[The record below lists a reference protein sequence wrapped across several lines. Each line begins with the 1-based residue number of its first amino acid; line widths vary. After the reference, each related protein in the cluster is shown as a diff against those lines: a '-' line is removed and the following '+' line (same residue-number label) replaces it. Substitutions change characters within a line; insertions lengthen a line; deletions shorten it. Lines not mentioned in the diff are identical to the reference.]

1 MTPRS
6 RRPPRHTSVR
16 DVLHRAGRALVG
28 LAAAAVLLALLVGV
42 PYGLARW
49 VGWPLPHHWPTWTQT
64 KSTLTGPFTDRILLD
79 SLACL
84 CWLIWAVFAA
94 DTIRAVPDAI
104 RDARRQVTYPRP
116 FAFTHG
122 DDGRRTGPLRAVA
135 TVLLAAIVTGLL
147 SLRPHPGITTGSAS
161 LAGHEARPTTVAI
174 SIQTDTTAQPVM
186 TPSAAV
192 VAARDAGTPAHHRG
206 TVSVQRPHD
215 GIHDSLWRI
224 AARCL
229 GDGDRWPE
237 IYRLNYGLPQPD
249 GGALTRPSL
258 IQPGWILRLPP
269 TTPAGSATPPTSTA
283 PGPQD
288 GPTPRA
294 HHRPPPSKA
303 NPPTSTPAAPRP
315 SASPST
321 SAPAPPTASPSAASS
336 PAVSP
341 SPSASAVHTTGRGG
355 GVDLGDGALVGF
367 GLAGAVSAALL
378 ATRRRCRRFYVPG
391 SGRRDDLLPVAPVV
405 RTLHLAHV
413 RATTQAADLADTDT
427 EADTD
432 VDTGVASTGVDAQA
446 DAPGSR
452 PPPASAS
459 NDRAGDDLHAAL
471 SHRRVSRD
479 AEMPSSASGSA
490 PRGGVPVGVLAGQEV
505 AVDLDGLHGL
515 GLAGPGAPAT
525 ARALIA
531 HLLTSTSTSSRRA
544 LDEAPTVLIPADT
557 AAALQLPDPGR
568 IPTPLRVTSSLAAA
582 LDEAETEILRH
593 ARLSTVRGTA
603 SAGAA
608 AGGGLVVVS
617 SVPADTRRLQAILD
631 AGGPA
636 GVAAIMLG
644 QWRPG
649 TSLFVEAD
657 ATVTATSPGLGE
669 PLRGARL
676 FCLTA
681 AGTAELLVQLRA
693 AEHSEHSVTVETG
706 AMLDLPEPGADSS
719 GALSKPPPGVRK
731 ASNAISSPARATP
744 SPQAHPHAD
753 GIAVPSPPPVADPAT
768 TAAVLDRPTQRDHHS
783 ARAAVALSVLGPVRL
798 TWTPPDPPAGPARVS
813 LDITGAVSARLRELL
828 VLLAVHPDG
837 ITRDRLADTLWPDT
851 SAGRPFATLN
861 KNLVRLRHSI
871 AAATEGHICEIVLA
885 SGDRH
890 QLDPEVIA
898 TDFSVFSA
906 ALAARRA
913 ARDDDQRATAYRAVV
928 TAYRGE
934 LGEGLAAEWL
944 ETSREAVRRD
954 AVDAATSLARLL
966 AGTDV
971 RAALDMLETGRAFDP
986 YNEAIYRDIMRLQR
1000 RLGQPDAIERTLAL
1014 LTTRL
1019 AELDERPTPETLA
1032 LAHRLQSATDQPAPA
1047 ASTGSRPARPTQ

>member
-1 MTPRS
+1 MALHS

-16 DVLHRAGRALVG
+16 EALHRAGRALMG
-28 LAAAAVLLALLVGV
+28 LAAAVLLLALLVGV

-104 RDARRQVTYPRP
+104 RDAHRQMARPRP
-116 FAFTHG
+116 LVLEQW
-122 DDGRRTGPLRAVA
+122 DGRHSGPLRAVA
-135 TVLLAAIVTGLL
+135 TVLLAAIVTSLL
-147 SLRPHPGITTGSAS
+147 SLRPHLAVLTAHAS
-161 LAGHEARPTTVAI
+161 PAGPEARPATVSI
-174 SIQTDTTAQPVM
+174 SIQTDATTQPV
-186 TPSAAV
+186 TAASASV
-192 VAARDAGTPAHHRG
+192 VAARDAGPSASHGG
-206 TVSVQRPHD
+206 TVIVQQPHD

-229 GDGDRWPE
+229 GDGARWPE

-249 GGALTRPSL
+249 GGALTQPSL
-258 IQPGWILRLPP
+258 IQPGWILRLP
-269 TTPAGSATPPTSTA
+269 TATPAGSPTPPISSA
-283 PGPQD
+283 PGSHD

-294 HHRPPPSKA
+294 SHRPPPSKA

-321 SAPAPPTASPSAASS
+321 SASASRTASPSAASS

-341 SPSASAVHTTGRGG
+341 SPSASAVHATGRAG

-378 ATRRRCRRFYVPG
+378 VTRRRRRRFYVPG
-391 SGRRDDLLPVAPVV
+391 SGRRDDLLLPVAPVV

-413 RATTQAADLADTDT
+413 RATAQASDLVDADT

-432 VDTGVASTGVDAQA
+432 PDTGVTGTDVDTQT
-446 DAPGSR
+446 DAPGSPPTPAYASDDR
-452 PPPASAS
+452 P
-459 NDRAGDDLHAAL
+459 GGELHAAL
-471 SHRRVSRD
+471 SHRLMSSD
-479 AEMPSSASGSA
+479 AEMPDSAS
-490 PRGGVPVGVLAGQEV
+490 RGGVPIGVLAGQEV
-505 AVDLDGLHGL
+505 AVELGGLHGL
-515 GLAGPGAPAT
+515 GLAGSGAPAA

-531 HLLTSTSTSSRRA
+531 HLLSSTGTSSGRSPG
-544 LDEAPTVLIPADT
+544 EGPTVLVPADT
-557 AAALQLPDPGR
+557 AAALQLPDPAR
-568 IPTPLRVTSSLAAA
+568 LPARLRVTSSLAAA

-593 ARLSTVRGTA
+593 ARLSTARGTA
-603 SAGAA
+603 STGAA
-608 AGGGLVVVS
+608 AGGGLVVVG

-631 AGGPA
+631 AGSPA
-636 GVAAIMLG
+636 GVEAIMLG

-649 TSLFVEAD
+649 TSLYVEAD
-657 ATVTATSPGLGE
+657 ATVAATSPGPGE

-681 AGTAELLVQLRA
+681 AGTAELLGQLHA
-693 AEHSEHSVTVETG
+693 AEHSEHAVTAEIDATP
-706 AMLDLPEPGADSS
+706 DLPEPGGDRT
-719 GALSKPPPGVRK
+719 GALSKPPPGVRE
-731 ASNAISSPARATP
+731 ASKRISSPARSMP
-744 SPQAHPHAD
+744 SPDAHPHAD
-753 GIAVPSPPPVADPAT
+753 GIAVLTPPLVTDPANA
-768 TAAVLDRPTQRDHHS
+768 TAVPDRPTRRDHHS
-783 ARAAVALSVLGPVRL
+783 ARAALALSVLGPVRL
-798 TWTPPDPPAGPARVS
+798 TWTPPDPPAGPAAVS

-871 AAATEGHICEIVLA
+871 VAATEGHICEIVLA

-890 QLDPEVIA
+890 HLDPEVIA

-913 ARDDDQRATAYRAVV
+913 ADSDEQRTTTYRAVV
-928 TAYRGE
+928 AAYRGE

-954 AVDAATSLARLL
+954 AVDSATGLARLL

-986 YNEAIYRDIMRLQR
+986 YNEAIYCDIMRLQR
-1000 RLGQPDAIERTLAL
+1000 RLRQPDAIERTLVL

-1019 AELDERPTPETLA
+1019 AELDERPAPETLT
-1032 LAHRLQSATDQPAPA
+1032 LAHRLQSATEQAVPSAGAGPTR
-1047 ASTGSRPARPTQ
+1047 STTT

>member
-1 MTPRS
+1 MTPHPPRPL
-6 RRPPRHTSVR
+6 RPPRHTGVR
-16 DVLHRAGRALVG
+16 DMLHRAGRVLVG
-28 LAAAAVLLALLVGV
+28 LAATVVLIALLVGI
-42 PYGLARW
+42 PYGLSRW

-79 SLACL
+79 TLACL
-84 CWLIWAVFAA
+84 CWLIWALFAA
-94 DTIRAVPDAI
+94 DTLRAIPDAV
-104 RDARRQVTYPRP
+104 RDARHQTAHPRP
-116 FAFTHG
+116 STREQSE
-122 DDGRRTGPLRAVA
+122 GRRTGPLRAVA

-147 SLRPHPGITTGSAS
+147 SLRPHPGIPTGGTS

-174 SIQTDTTAQPVM
+174 AIQTDTTAQPVT

-192 VAARDAGTPAHHRG
+192 VTARDAGALANHRG
-206 TVSVQRPHD
+206 TVTVQQPHD

-237 IYRLNYGLPQPD
+237 IYRLNYGLPQPN
-249 GGALTRPSL
+249 GGTLTRPSL
-258 IQPGWILRLPP
+258 IQPGWILRLPMA
-269 TTPAGSATPPTSTA
+269 TPAGSATSTA
-283 PGPQD
+283 PGPHD
-288 GPTPRA
+288 GPTSRA

-303 NPPTSTPAAPRP
+303 NPPTPTPAAPRP

-341 SPSASAVHTTGRGG
+341 SPSASAVHATGRGG

-378 ATRRRCRRFYVPG
+378 ATRRRRRRFYVPG

-413 RATTQAADLADTDT
+413 RATAQASDLADTDT

-432 VDTGVASTGVDAQA
+432 VDTGVAGTGVGAQA

-452 PPPASAS
+452 PPPAYAG
-459 NDRAGDDLHAAL
+459 NDRAGDEQRAAL

-479 AEMPSSASGSA
+479 AEMSGSA
-490 PRGGVPVGVLAGQEV
+490 SRGGVPVGVLAGQEV

-531 HLLTSTSTSSRRA
+531 HLLTSTGTSSGQPPG
-544 LDEAPTVLIPADT
+544 EAPTVLIPADT

-568 IPTPLRVTSSLAAA
+568 IPTPLRVISSLAAA

-593 ARLSTVRGTA
+593 ARLSTARGAA
-603 SAGAA
+603 STGAA
-608 AGGGLVVVS
+608 ADGGLVVVS

-631 AGGPA
+631 AGSPA

-649 TSLFVEAD
+649 TSVFVEAD

-676 FCLTA
+676 FCLTPA
-681 AGTAELLVQLRA
+681 DTAELLGQLHA
-693 AEHSEHSVTVETG
+693 AERSEHPVTVETD
-706 AMLDLPEPGADSS
+706 ATSDLAEPGADRT

-731 ASNAISSPARATP
+731 ASNTISSPARSTP

-753 GIAVPSPPPVADPAT
+753 GITVPSPPPVADPAT
-768 TAAVLDRPTQRDHHS
+768 TSAAPDRPTQRDHRS
-783 ARAAVALSVLGPVRL
+783 ARAALTLSVLGPVRL
-798 TWTPPDPPAGPARVS
+798 TWTPPDPPAGPAT
-813 LDITGAVSARLRELL
+813 DITGAVSARLRELL

-885 SGDRH
+885 SGERH
-890 QLDPEVIA
+890 HLDSDVIA

-913 ARDDDQRATAYRAVV
+913 AGSDEQRTTAYRAVV
-928 TAYRGE
+928 AAYRGE

-954 AVDAATSLARLL
+954 AVDSATSLARLL

-986 YNEAIYRDIMRLQR
+986 YNEAIYCDIMRLQR
-1000 RLGQPDAIERTLAL
+1000 RLRQPDAIERTLAL

-1032 LAHRLQSATDQPAPA
+1032 LAHRLQSATDQPSPA
-1047 ASTGSRPARPTQ
+1047 SGARPARSTQ